1 LNLKS
6 NQEFRRDLVQN
17 CQLVLC
23 RPEEYL
29 IRQDEKA
36 SEVFVIASGD
46 CEVYVK
52 DWQVKENRELYVRT
66 LYQGMYFGEIALMN
80 NTVRSATVKSRNYS
94 VLGRIS
100 GSHFHDCL
108 FKHPDIRKS
117 LNSNI
122 EMY

>member
-1 LNLKS
+1 M
-6 NQEFRRDLVQN
+6 VQN
-17 CQLVLC
+17 IGIVLC

-36 SEVFVIASGD
+36 NDVFVISNGD

-94 VLGRIS
+94 VLGRVQ
-100 GSHFHDCL
+100 GNHFLDCL
-108 FKHPDIRKS
+108 YKHPDIRHS